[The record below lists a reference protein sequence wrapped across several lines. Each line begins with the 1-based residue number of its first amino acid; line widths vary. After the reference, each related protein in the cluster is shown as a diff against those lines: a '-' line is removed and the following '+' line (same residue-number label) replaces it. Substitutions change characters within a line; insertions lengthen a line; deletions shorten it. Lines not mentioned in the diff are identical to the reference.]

1 MWPNLQETADLVTFT
16 EEILNGK
23 LHILCS
29 ETITYSC
36 SVSENLQKNQSSNAV
51 FLKDCT
57 FPLNTSFISVFMTL
71 ANICRSVKLINGYS
85 GGRYWSPGLPPPT
98 SPGHPL
104 KDPIWPSGDV
114 PNCRPVDV
122 PIWRPGNVS
131 KWRPGG
137 VIIWCP
143 RDIAGTFIGD
153 VTRKFLGRLQEDLE
167 NTSYG
172 RCGVTCWMSLNFFLL
187 FFRNLFYWPNIYKSN
202 SILKVY
208 LGPTR
213 SSKMELFPEIS

>member
-1 MWPNLQETADLVTFT
+1 MWPNLQFSADLVTFT
-16 EEILNGK
+16 EEILNRK

-29 ETITYSC
+29 ETITYFC
-36 SVSENLQKNQSSNAV
+36 SVSVKLQKNQSSNAV

-57 FPLNTSFISVFMTL
+57 FPLNTSIISVFMTVT
-71 ANICRSVKLINGYS
+71 NICRSVKLINGYS
-85 GGRYWSPGLPPPT
+85 GGKYWSKGLPFPT

-104 KDPIWPSGDV
+104 KILLDHPW
-114 PNCRPVDV
+114 DV

-131 KWRPGG
+131 KWRPGD

-143 RDIAGTFIGD
+143 RDIAGRFTGD
-153 VTRKFLGRLQEDLE
+153 FTRKFLERLQEDLE

-172 RCGVTCWMSLNFFLL
+172 RCGVICWMSLNFFLL

-213 SSKMELFPEIS
+213 SSEMELFSEIS